1 MSSANRKKGFQEGV
15 AGRQCNSRQRAEI
28 VSFDKDLFQ
37 NRGSVYSLAVVRKL
51 GAAFEKNALVCLF
64 ILSFTQL
71 LTLVIV
77 TVPPSS
83 AVAPPQFDGF
93 VVLERGGGDD
103 VLGGVA
109 GRAQNDVGVAQQFLH
124 YLLRLQVPDVNLR
137 ARIDSIC
144 KYNTIRLKWH
154 EKCEKFS

>member
-1 MSSANRKKGFQEGV
+1 MYGLLRTH
-15 AGRQCNSRQRAEI
+15 
-28 VSFDKDLFQ
+28 
-37 NRGSVYSLAVVRKL
+37 

-93 VVLERGGGDD
+93 VVLERGGGND

-109 GRAQNDVGVAQQFLH
+109 GRAQDDVRVAEQLLH
-124 YLLRLQVPDVNLR
+124 DLLRLQVPYVHLGFNWSDYLR
-137 ARIDSIC
+137 ELPDMMSGGGV
-144 KYNTIRLKWH
+144 KEKWT
-154 EKCEKFS
+154 

>member
-1 MSSANRKKGFQEGV
+1 MQWQTAGRYCQFRKKTYFKKKEGV
-15 AGRQCNSRQRAEI
+15 Y
-28 VSFDKDLFQ
+28 SFF
-37 NRGSVYSLAVVRKL
+37 VVRTHD
-51 GAAFEKNALVCLF
+51 AAFEKNALVCLF
-64 ILSFTQL
+64 NLSFTQL

-77 TVPPSS
+77 PVPPSS

-144 KYNTIRLKWH
+144 K
-154 EKCEKFS
+154 